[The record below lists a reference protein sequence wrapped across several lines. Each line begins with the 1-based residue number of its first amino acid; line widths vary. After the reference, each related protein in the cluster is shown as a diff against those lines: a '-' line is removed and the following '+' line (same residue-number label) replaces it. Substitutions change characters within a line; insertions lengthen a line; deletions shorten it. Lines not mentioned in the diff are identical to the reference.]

1 LIDGRREVQVVH
13 APAGFFLEQQVP
25 TKLRSVVA
33 GLAFGWSMA
42 LLLAIACVLS
52 RRTMTVLLSMAISG
66 SLLSAPSAVL
76 ATVCLVLDF
85 PTAAALA
92 AVIFPRVFPH
102 VYEQLRAGQAKP
114 HVLMARSRGLSGSR
128 VFFFHVVPSAVMPIL
143 AVAGVSVSLAL
154 GASVPIEALADS
166 PGLGQL
172 AWRAALG
179 RDLPILVSIT
189 LLLTAVTVSA
199 NAVVD
204 IVTLRL
210 ARAAP

>member
-1 LIDGRREVQVVH
+1 
-13 APAGFFLEQQVP
+13 
-25 TKLRSVVA
+25 
-33 GLAFGWSMA
+33 
-42 LLLAIACVLS
+42 
-52 RRTMTVLLSMAISG
+52 
-66 SLLSAPSAVL
+66 
-76 ATVCLVLDF
+76 
-85 PTAAALA
+85 
-92 AVIFPRVFPH
+92 VFPH